1 MWPSLWQVLQLY
13 HWLND
18 RVGVVEEDLAAA
30 GERRL
35 VGPPSGIVRTTL
47 GRLGV
52 DDLDGVGEVVGDVE
66 RLAVGGEGQLGRPAA
81 ERRRGGT
88 GRRP

>member
-30 GERRL
+30 GQRRRL
-35 VGPPSGIVRTTL
+35 RAAQGDRPDEL

-52 DDLDGVGEVVGDVE
+52 DDLDGVGQVVGDVE

-81 ERRRGGT
+81 QRDAAEPAVVR
-88 GRRP
+88 

>member
-18 RVGVVEEDLAAA
+18 RSASWKRISPFLASESVFGAA
-30 GERRL
+30 QRNRPDE
-35 VGPPSGIVRTTL
+35 L

-52 DDLDGVGEVVGDVE
+52 DDLHRVGQVVGDVQG
-66 RLAVGGEGQLGRPAA
+66 LAVGGEGELGGPAA
-81 ERRRGGT
+81 QGDAAEPAVVR
-88 GRRP
+88 